1 MIMRKLR
8 PRTKGAN
15 TIMRIKTLLTEA
27 LFAKD
32 GEAYGKV
39 ALPHTWNALDG
50 QDGGADY
57 WRGIGTYKIDLPN
70 PTAGKKQY
78 IELQGANHVAT
89 VYCNGRELGTHKGGF
104 STFRYDLTPAMKSE
118 GNVLTVVVS
127 NAPSDI
133 YPQNADFTFYGGLYR
148 DVNFIEVNDTHFDLL
163 MDGTD
168 AVFVT
173 PHNVGKT
180 RIDLFPVGAEGCTVR
195 VELKD
200 AEGNTV
206 GCADTDA
213 FAHTHIL
220 IDVKEPHLWN
230 GMADPYCYS
239 AVASLLCDDEVLDT
253 VTVTYGYRSFRV
265 CPNTG
270 FWLNGKNVP
279 LHGVSRHQDRLDKG
293 WAISK
298 ADHEEDIA
306 LIKELGANTIR
317 LAHYQHDQ
325 YFYSLCDKTGFILWA
340 EIPFI
345 SQFIPTEEAYDN
357 TISQMTELVA
367 QNYNHPAICFWGI
380 SNEILIGAD
389 REDLRQNLRDLHE
402 LAKSMDPSRLTTMA
416 QVSMTPMDSEHNYIT
431 DVVSYNHYFGWYGG
445 DVEDNGPWLDKFH
458 ALHPDKCLGVS
469 EYGAENILSWHSAEP
484 ENHDYTEEYANHYHQ
499 EMLKTFAARPY
510 LWATHQW
517 NCFDFAADAR
527 NEGGV
532 QGRNNKGLITYDR
545 KTKKDAYYIYK
556 AWWNPDPMVFVSG
569 GRFVNRGPEERNVI
583 VYTNCDQVTLV
594 VNGVDTETKAAV
606 DHMIVFENVALND
619 GENTV
624 TAYAGDIKANTI
636 TLCGV
641 ADHDYSYD
649 LPDGNQGVNW
659 FDDPALVAMKKAFK
673 YPKDAYS
680 IKDKMGDLIANPQTA
695 AILGGLMKGF
705 MGGNSMMGAMGQMSE
720 EMMGFVRAM
729 RLSDALKMAGDAVS
743 MEMKLKLNQALNQIK
758 K

>member
-1 MIMRKLR
+1 MR
-8 PRTKGAN
+8 T
-15 TIMRIKTLLTEA
+15 KTLLTSA
-27 LFAKD
+27 LFAKQ
-32 GEAYGKV
+32 GETPAQV
-39 ALPHTWNALDG
+39 SLPHTWNALDG

-57 WRGIGTYKIDLPN
+57 WRGIGTYTIELPN
-70 PTAGKKQY
+70 PTQGKKQY

-104 STFRYDLTPAMKSE
+104 STFRYELTPAMNPE
-118 GNVLTVVVS
+118 GNILTVVVS
-127 NAPSDI
+127 NAKSDI

-148 DVNFIEVNDTHFDLL
+148 DVNYIEVSDAHFDLL
-163 MDGTD
+163 MDGTNG
-168 AVFVT
+168 VFVT

-180 RIDLFPVGAEGCTVR
+180 RVDLFPVNADGCTVR

-200 AEGNTV
+200 AQGNVV
-206 GCADTDA
+206 GSADTDGSEHS
-213 FAHTHIL
+213 FAL

-230 GMADPYCYS
+230 GIADPYCYT
-239 AVASLLCDDEVLDT
+239 ATASILSGEEVLDT
-253 VTVTYGYRSFRV
+253 VTVTYGYRSFHV
-265 CPNTG
+265 DPNTG
-270 FWLNGKNVP
+270 FWLNGRNVP
-279 LHGVSRHQDRLDKG
+279 LHGVARHQDRLDKG

-325 YFYSLCDKTGFILWA
+325 YFYDLCDRTGFVLWA

-345 SQFIPTEEAYDN
+345 SQFIPTQEAYEN

-367 QNYNHPAICFWGI
+367 QNYNHPAIMFWGI
-380 SNEILIGAD
+380 SNEILIGPD

-416 QVSMTPMDSEHNYIT
+416 QVSMTPMDSEHNFIT

-469 EYGAENILSWHSAEP
+469 EYGAENILKWHSAEP

-527 NEGGV
+527 DEGGIR
-532 QGRNNKGLITYDR
+532 GRNNKGLVTYDR
-545 KTKKDAYYIYK
+545 KIKKDAFYVYK
-556 AWWNPDPMVFVSG
+556 AWWNPEPMIWVSG
-569 GRFVNRGPEERNVI
+569 CRFVNRGPEERNVI
-583 VYTNCDQVTLV
+583 VYTNCDEVTLV
-594 VNGVDTETKAAV
+594 VNGQDVSTKKAE
-606 DHMIVFENVALND
+606 DHMIVFENVVVD

-624 TAYAGDIKANTI
+624 TAYAGEVKANTI
-636 TLCGV
+636 TLHGV

-659 FDDPALVAMKKAFK
+659 FDDPKLVEMKKAFQ

-680 IKDKMGDLIANPQTA
+680 IKDKMGALMENPETSK
-695 AILGGLMKGF
+695 ILGGLMQGF
-705 MGGNSMMGAMGQMSE
+705 MSGGNAMMSSMGQMSE
-720 EMMGFVRAM
+720 EMMGFMRAM
-729 RLSDALKMAGDAVS
+729 RLSDALKMAGDKVS

-758 K
+758 KK

>member
-1 MIMRKLR
+1 MR
-8 PRTKGAN
+8 T
-15 TIMRIKTLLTEA
+15 KTLLTTA
-27 LFAKD
+27 LFAKE
-32 GEAYGKV
+32 GEAFAPV

-50 QDGGADY
+50 QDGGGDY

-78 IELQGANHVAT
+78 IEFRGANHVAT
-89 VYCNGRELGTHKGGF
+89 VYCNGRNMGTHKGGF
-104 STFRYDLTPAMKSE
+104 STFRYDLTPAMLPE
-118 GNVLTVVVS
+118 GNVLTVVVT
-127 NAPSDI
+127 NAKCDV

-148 DVNFIEVNDTHFDLL
+148 YVNFVEVNDAHFDLL
-163 MDGTD
+163 LDGTE

-180 RIDLFPVGAEGCTVR
+180 RVDLFPVNADGCALK

-200 AEGNTV
+200 AAGNVV
-206 GCADTDA
+206 GAAETEA
-213 FAHTHIL
+213 SEHAHVL

-230 GMADPYCYS
+230 GLADPYCYTCE
-239 AVASLLCDDEVLDT
+239 ASVVSGEEVLDT
-253 VTVTYGYRSFRV
+253 VPVTYGYRSFHV
-265 CPNTG
+265 DPNTG

-279 LHGVSRHQDRLDKG
+279 LRGVARHQDRLDKG

-298 ADHEEDIA
+298 ADHEEDVA
-306 LIKELGANTIR
+306 LIKEVGANTIR

-325 YFYSLCDKTGFILWA
+325 YFYDLCDKTGFVLWA

-345 SQFIPTEEAYDN
+345 SQFIPTEEAYNN

-380 SNEILIGAD
+380 SNEILIGVD
-389 REDLRQNLRDLHE
+389 REDLRQNLRDLNE
-402 LAKSMDPSRLTTMA
+402 LAKAMDPSRLTTMA

-445 DVEDNGPWLDKFH
+445 EVEENGPWLDKFH
-458 ALHPDKCLGVS
+458 AMHPDKCLGVS

-499 EMLKTFAARPY
+499 EMLKTFATRPY

-545 KTKKDAYYIYK
+545 KTKKDAFYIYK
-556 AWWNPDPMVFVSG
+556 AWWNPEPMVWVSG
-569 GRFVNRGPEERNVI
+569 GRFVNRAPEERNVI
-583 VYTNCDQVTLV
+583 VYTNCDSVTLV
-594 VNGVDTETKAAV
+594 VNGVDVETKAAV
-606 DHMIVFENVALND
+606 DHMITFENVALND

-624 TAYAGDIKANTI
+624 TAYAGDVKANSI

-641 ADHDYSYD
+641 AEHDYSYD

-659 FDDPALVAMKKAFK
+659 FDDPELVAMKKAFK
-673 YPKDAYS
+673 YPKDAFS
-680 IKDKMGDLIANPQTA
+680 IKDKMGALFANPQTA
-695 AILGGLMKGF
+695 AILGDLMK
-705 MGGNSMMGAMGQMSE
+705 NMMGANTMMSSMGQMSP
-720 EMMGFVRAM
+720 EMMQFMNNM
-729 RLSDALKMAGDAVS
+729 RLSDALKMAGNAFP
-743 MEMKLKLNQALNQIK
+743 MAAKLALNQALNQVK

>member
-1 MIMRKLR
+1 MR
-8 PRTKGAN
+8 
-15 TIMRIKTLLTEA
+15 MKTLLTA
-27 LFAKD
+27 ARFAKL
-32 GEAYGKV
+32 GQTPETV

-57 WRGIGTYKIDLPN
+57 WRGIGTYEIDLPN
-70 PTAGKKQY
+70 PTQGKKQY

-104 STFRYDLTPAMKSE
+104 STFRYDLTPAMLPQ
-118 GNVLTVVVS
+118 GNVLTVVVT
-127 NAPSDI
+127 NAKSDI

-148 DVNFIEVNDTHFDLL
+148 DVNFVEVNDAHFDLL
-163 MDGTD
+163 LDGTEG
-168 AVFVT
+168 VFVT

-180 RIDLFPVGAEGCTVR
+180 RVDLFPANAEGCTLR
-195 VELKD
+195 VTLKD
-200 AEGNTV
+200 AEGNVV
-206 GCADTDA
+206 GTADADA
-213 FAHTHIL
+213 VDHAHVL

-230 GMADPYCYS
+230 GMADPYCYTCEAAILS
-239 AVASLLCDDEVLDT
+239 GEEILDT

-265 CPNTG
+265 DPNTG

-279 LHGVSRHQDRLDKG
+279 LHGVARHQDRLDKG

-298 ADHEEDIA
+298 ADHEEDVDI
-306 LIKELGANTIR
+306 IKELGANTIR

-325 YFYSLCDKTGFILWA
+325 YFYELCNRAGFVLWA

-345 SQFIPTEEAYDN
+345 SQFIPTQEAYEN

-380 SNEILIGAD
+380 SNEILIGVD

-402 LAKSMDPSRLTTMA
+402 LAKGMDPSRLTTMA
-416 QVSMTPMDSEHNYIT
+416 QVSMTPMDSEHNFIT

-445 DVEDNGPWLDKFH
+445 EVEDNGPWLDKFH
-458 ALHPDKCLGVS
+458 AMHPDKCLGVS
-469 EYGAENILSWHSAEP
+469 EYGAENILTWHSAEP

-499 EMLKTFAARPY
+499 EMLKTFAQRPY

-532 QGRNNKGLITYDR
+532 QGRNNKGLVTYDR
-545 KTKKDAYYIYK
+545 KIKKDAFYIYK
-556 AWWNPDPMVFVSG
+556 AWWNPEPMIFVSG
-569 GRFVNRGPEERNVI
+569 GRFVNRGPEAERNVI

-594 VNGVDTETKAAV
+594 VNGADVATKKAA
-606 DHMIVFENVALND
+606 DHMIVFENVVVD
-619 GENTV
+619 GENV
-624 TAYAGDIKANTI
+624 ITAYAGDVWANTV
-636 TLCGV
+636 TLQGV
-641 ADHDYSYD
+641 AEHDYSYD

-659 FDDPALVAMKKAFK
+659 FDDPELVAMKKAFK
-673 YPKDAYS
+673 YPKDAFS
-680 IKDKMGDLIANPQTA
+680 IKDKMGALMDHPETA
-695 AILGGLMKGF
+695 KILGGLMQQF
-705 MGGNSMMGAMGQMSE
+705 MGGNAMMSSMGEMSP
-720 EMMGFVRAM
+720 EMMSFMRNM

-743 MEMKLKLNQALNQIK
+743 MAAKLALNQALNQIK

>member
-1 MIMRKLR
+1 MR
-8 PRTKGAN
+8 
-15 TIMRIKTLLTEA
+15 MKTLLTSA
-27 LFAKD
+27 LFAKQ
-32 GEAYGKV
+32 GETAATV

-50 QDGGADY
+50 QDGGNDY
-57 WRGIGTYKIDLPN
+57 WRGIGIYTIELPN
-70 PTAGKKQY
+70 PTKGKKQY

-89 VYCNGRELGTHKGGF
+89 VYCNGCELGTHKGGF
-104 STFRYDLTPAMKSE
+104 STFRYDLTAAMLPE
-118 GNVLTVVVS
+118 GNVMTVVVT
-127 NAPSDI
+127 NAKSDI

-148 DVNFIEVNDTHFDLL
+148 DVNFIEVEDTHFDLL
-163 MDGTD
+163 MDGTNG
-168 AVFVT
+168 VFVT
-173 PHNVGKT
+173 PHNTGNT
-180 RIDLFPVGAEGCTVR
+180 RVDLFPVNAEGCTVK

-200 AEGNTV
+200 AEGNVV
-206 GCADTDA
+206 GTGETDA
-213 FAHTHIL
+213 LAHTHML
-220 IDVKEPHLWN
+220 INVKEPHLWN
-230 GMADPYCYS
+230 GMADPYCYTCE
-239 AVASLLCDDEVLDT
+239 ASVVCDGVVKDT
-253 VTVTYGYRSFRV
+253 VTVTYGYRSFHV

-298 ADHEEDIA
+298 ADHEEDAAI
-306 LIKELGANTIR
+306 IKELGANTIR

-325 YFYSLCDKTGFILWA
+325 HFYDLCDKTGFVLWA

-345 SQFIPTEEAYDN
+345 SQFIPSEEAYNN

-367 QNYNHPAICFWGI
+367 QNYNHPAVMFWGI

-445 DVEDNGPWLDKFH
+445 EVEDNGPWFDKFH
-458 ALHPDKCLGVS
+458 AMHPDKCLGVS
-469 EYGAENILSWHSAEP
+469 EYGAENILKWHSAEP

-499 EMLKTFAARPY
+499 QMLKTFAARPF
-510 LWATHQW
+510 LWSTHQW

-532 QGRNNKGLITYDR
+532 VGRNNKGLVTYDR
-545 KTKKDAYYIYK
+545 KTKKDAFYIYK
-556 AWWNPDPMVFVSG
+556 AWWNPEPMVFVSG
-569 GRFVNRGPEERNVI
+569 GRFVNRAPGERNVI
-583 VYTNCDQVTLV
+583 IYTNCDEVTLV
-594 VNGVDTETKAAV
+594 VNGVDATTKKAV
-606 DHMIVFENVALND
+606 DHMITFENVALND

-624 TAYAGDIKANTI
+624 TAYAGDVKGNTI

-641 ADHDYSYD
+641 AEHDYAYD
-649 LPDGNQGVNW
+649 LPDGNEGVNW
-659 FDDPALVAMKKAFK
+659 FDDPALVEMKKAFK
-673 YPKDAYS
+673 YPKDAFS
-680 IKDKMGDLIANPQTA
+680 IKDKMGVLMDHPQA
-695 AILGGLMKGF
+695 SVLLGNLMKSA
-705 MGGNSMMGAMGQMSE
+705 MGENPMMASMGQMSE
-720 EMMGFVRAM
+720 EMLGFMRNM
-729 RLSDALKMAGDAVS
+729 RLNDMLKMAGAAIS

>member
-1 MIMRKLR
+1 
-8 PRTKGAN
+8 
-15 TIMRIKTLLTEA
+15 MRIKTLLTSA
-27 LFAKD
+27 LFAKE
-32 GEAYGKV
+32 GETFAPV
-39 ALPHTWNALDG
+39 ALPHTWNAFDG

-70 PTAGKKQY
+70 PTKGKKQY
-78 IELQGANHVAT
+78 IEIQGANHVAT

-104 STFRYDLTPAMKSE
+104 STFRYDLTPAMKAE
-118 GNVLTVVVS
+118 GNVLTVVVT
-127 NAPSDI
+127 NGVSDI

-148 DVNFIEVNDTHFDLL
+148 DVNFIEVNDAHFDLL
-163 MDGTD
+163 LDGTE

-180 RIDLFPVGAEGCTVR
+180 RVDLFPMNADGCDIKV
-195 VELKD
+195 VLKD
-200 AEGNTV
+200 AEGNVV
-206 GCADTDA
+206 GTATTEA
-213 FAHTHIL
+213 GAHTHVL

-230 GMADPYCYS
+230 GLADPYCYT
-239 AVASLLCDDEVLDT
+239 AEASIVSGEEVLDT
-253 VTVTYGYRSFRV
+253 VVVTYGYRSFRV
-265 CPNTG
+265 DAETG
-270 FWLNGKNVP
+270 FYLNGRSTP
-279 LHGVSRHQDRLDKG
+279 LHGVARHQDRLDKG

-325 YFYSLCDKTGFILWA
+325 YFYDLCDKTGFVLWA

-345 SQFIPTEEAYDN
+345 SQFIPTEEAYNN

-367 QNYNHPAICFWGI
+367 QNYNHPAIMFWGI

-389 REDLRQNLRDLHE
+389 REDLRQNLRDLNE
-402 LAKSMDPSRLTTMA
+402 LAKAMDPSRLTTMA

-458 ALHPDKCLGVS
+458 AMHPDKPLGVS
-469 EYGAENILSWHSAEP
+469 EYGAENILKWHTAEP

-532 QGRNNKGLITYDR
+532 KGRNNKGLITYDR
-545 KTKKDAYYIYK
+545 KIKKDAFYVYK
-556 AWWNPDPMVFVSG
+556 AWWNPEPMVFVSG
-569 GRFVNRGPEERNVI
+569 GRFVNRGPEAERNVI
-583 VYTNCDQVTLV
+583 VYTNCDEVTLV
-594 VNGVDTETKAAV
+594 VNGKDVATKKAE
-606 DHMIVFENVALND
+606 DHMIVFEGVVVD
-619 GENTV
+619 GENVV
-624 TAYAGDIKANTI
+624 TAYSGDVKANTI
-636 TLCGV
+636 TLNGV
-641 ADHDYSYD
+641 AEHDYSYD
-649 LPDGNQGVNW
+649 LPEGNQGANW
-659 FDDPALVAMKKAFK
+659 FDDPAAIAARAAFK
-673 YPKDAYS
+673 YPKGYYS
-680 IKDKMGDLIANPQTA
+680 IKDKVGVLMSNPETA
-695 AILGGLMKGF
+695 AILGETLSKVLGSSGGLMSGSMEMGESMKEF
-705 MGGNSMMGAMGQMSE
+705 MNM
-720 EMMGFVRAM
+720 M
-729 RLSDALKMAGDAVS
+729 RLSDMLKMMGAGVPA
-743 MEMKLKLNQALNQIK
+743 EAKLQLNEALTKIK

>member
-1 MIMRKLR
+1 MRV
-8 PRTKGAN
+8 
-15 TIMRIKTLLTEA
+15 KTLLTQA
-27 LFAKD
+27 LFAKK
-32 GEAYGKV
+32 GEALQSV

-57 WRGIGTYKIDLPN
+57 WRGIGTYEIELPN
-70 PTAGKKQY
+70 PTKGKKQY

-104 STFRYDLTPAMKSE
+104 STFRFDLTPAMKAE
-118 GNVLTVVVS
+118 GNVLTVVVT

-148 DVNFIEVNDTHFDLL
+148 DVNFIEVNDAHFDLL
-163 MDGTD
+163 LDGTD

-180 RIDLFPVGAEGCTVR
+180 RVDLFPVNADGCTLK

-200 AEGNTV
+200 AEGNVV
-206 GCADTDA
+206 GAADTA
-213 FAHTHIL
+213 ASEHAHVL
-220 IDVKEPHLWN
+220 IDVKNPHLWN
-230 GMADPYCYS
+230 GLNDPYLYT
-239 AVASLLCDDEVLDT
+239 ATATIVNGDEVLDT
-253 VTVTYGYRSFRV
+253 VTVNYGYRSFRV
-265 CPNTG
+265 DAETG
-270 FWLNGKNVP
+270 FYLNGKSLP
-279 LHGVSRHQDRLDKG
+279 LHGVARHQDRLDKG

-325 YFYSLCDKTGFILWA
+325 YFYDLCDKTGFVLWA

-345 SQFIPTEEAYDN
+345 SQFIPTREAYNN

-380 SNEILIGAD
+380 SNEILIGDD

-416 QVSMTPMDSEHNYIT
+416 QVSMTPMDSEHNFIT

-458 ALHPDKCLGVS
+458 AMHPDKCLGVS
-469 EYGAENILSWHSAEP
+469 EYGAENILTWHSAEP

-499 EMLKTFAARPY
+499 EMLKTFATRPY

-545 KTKKDAYYIYK
+545 KTKKDAFYLYK
-556 AWWNPDPMVFVSG
+556 AWWNPEPMVFVSG
-569 GRFVNRGPEERNVI
+569 GRFVNRAPEERNVI
-583 VYTNCDQVTLV
+583 VYTNCDTVTLV
-594 VNGVDTETKAAV
+594 VNGVDVATQQAV
-606 DHMIVFENVALND
+606 DHMVTFENVALND

-624 TAYAGDIKANTI
+624 TAYAGEVKANTI

-649 LPDGNQGVNW
+649 MPEGNEGANW
-659 FDDPALVAMKKAFK
+659 FDDPELVAMKKAFK
-673 YPKDAYS
+673 YPKGYFS
-680 IKDKMGDLIANPQTA
+680 IKDKMGDLMAHPQTA
-695 AILGGLMKGF
+695 AMLAKMMEAVSSSGGAGSALISS
-705 MGGNSMMGAMGQMSE
+705 MGEMGE
-720 EMMGFVRAM
+720 EMMGFIRMM

-743 MEMKLKLNQALNQIK
+743 LKTKLEINMALNQIK